1 MFNATKLKLYYDYAL
16 NTVKDEGED
25 PVLERITEQVIEN
38 FIVPLKLKKNSK
50 ILDIG
55 SGVGYFNDHMKK
67 LGYNDITSTSMTE
80 GDKSALKAKGHK
92 YISTDINF
100 IKRPDASYDFIFCRH
115 ALEHSPFPYFALL
128 EYNRLLKKKG
138 QIYVEMPQPVGPRGA
153 ETWPQHYSVLGEVAL
168 QSLISRAGFSIEWY
182 RNAQIPITN
191 NETKKTA
198 QETYNCV
205 LANKIGNIDVK

>member
-1 MFNATKLKLYYDYAL
+1 MFDATKLKLYYDYAL

-55 SGVGYFNDHMKK
+55 SGVGYFSDHMKK

-100 IKRPDASYDFIFCRH
+100 IKQPDASYDFIFCRH

-128 EYNRLLKKKG
+128 EYNRLLKESG
-138 QIYVEMPQPVGPRGA
+138 TLYVEMPRPDGTKGV
-153 ETWPQHYSVLGEVAL
+153 ETYPEHYSVMGEVAL
-168 QSLISRAGFSIEWY
+168 QSLVDRAGFDIEWY
-182 RNAQIPITN
+182 RNAQIPIVNKDTL
-191 NETKKTA
+191 KTA
-198 QETYNCV
+198 TETYNCI
-205 LANKIGNIDVK
+205 LANKRVK